1 MQLSRVASSY
11 IARPARGCTCQ
22 PGAGADL
29 GLIARQTPP
38 ASHLRI
44 AAQRVLPL
52 IRAMSVHLPDHLL
65 TGYRNFMSGR
75 YPSESG
81 RYRSLARE
89 GQTPETMIIA
99 CCDSRAAPESIF
111 DAGPGEL
118 FVVRNV
124 ANLVPPYE
132 PDGEYHSTSAA
143 LEFAVQGLK
152 VKNIVVMGHGRCGG
166 IRAALDPS
174 SSPLS
179 PGDFIGK
186 WMSLV
191 APAAESVTG
200 NTMMTPGERQTSL
213 ERISIRYSI
222 ANLRTFPCVKILEG
236 KGRLTLSGAW
246 FDISSGELW
255 VMNRDTGDF
264 ERPDAA

>member
-1 MQLSRVASSY
+1 MTYLPER
-11 IARPARGCTCQ
+11 
-22 PGAGADL
+22 
-29 GLIARQTPP
+29 LIA
-38 ASHLRI
+38 
-44 AAQRVLPL
+44 
-52 IRAMSVHLPDHLL
+52 
-65 TGYRNFMSGR
+65 GYRNFINGR
-75 YPSESG
+75 YASESD

-89 GQTPETMIIA
+89 GQAPQTMVIA
-99 CCDSRAAPESIF
+99 CCDSRSAPETIF

-132 PDGEYHSTSAA
+132 PDGEFHSTSAA
-143 LEFAVQGLK
+143 LEFAVQSLK
-152 VKNIVVMGHGRCGG
+152 VSNIVVMGHGRCGG
-166 IRAALDPS
+166 IKAALDPS
-174 SSPLS
+174 SEPLS

-191 APAAESVTG
+191 APAAEAVAG
-200 NTMMTPGERQTSL
+200 NSLMTSTERQTAL

-246 FDISSGELW
+246 FDISTGELW
-255 VMNRDTGDF
+255 VMDPATGDF
-264 ERPDAA
+264 HRPDLD